1 MREEF
6 PVFGVAR
13 QFGGQGYSPA
23 KRTLS
28 WLTRGLLDELY
39 LLLSECTQMVG
50 CSMVWICAGTLC
62 RYLRLIALNR
72 WCPCGK
78 NGEILLGAITY
89 QLASY
94 FVLG

>member
-28 WLTRGLLDELY
+28 WLTRGLL
-39 LLLSECTQMVG
+39 
-50 CSMVWICAGTLC
+50 A
-62 RYLRLIALNR
+62 
-72 WCPCGK
+72 
-78 NGEILLGAITY
+78 LLGVGGRW
-89 QLASY
+89 Q
-94 FVLG
+94 